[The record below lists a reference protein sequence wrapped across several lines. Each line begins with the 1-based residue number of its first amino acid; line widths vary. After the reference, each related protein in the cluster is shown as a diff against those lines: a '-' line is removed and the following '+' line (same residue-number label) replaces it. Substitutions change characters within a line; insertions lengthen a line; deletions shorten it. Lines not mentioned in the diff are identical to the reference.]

1 MEGGDSKMK
10 VTNLCVLKD
19 TWMAKNSGV
28 PSLNILSET
37 FSHRCSL
44 GSSAH
49 AENVLGNPNPIR
61 LEGQPCSA
69 LLTGGGRSFAWFPL
83 LSVALQGLCF
93 SRSLFWLIFTAR
105 YVLSSPNIW
114 ILALLKGQS
123 LKYSVK
129 LVETSFSFRLCF
141 LHRFGKAFCF
151 LSLMFRIGIY
161 TFSIAKYSLASL
173 LTGYRV
179 MAMYGFAR
187 QDRPNVWNGFVW
199 KA

>member
-93 SRSLFWLIFTAR
+93 RRSLFWLIFTAR

-114 ILALLKGQS
+114 ILALLKVWHIPWS
-123 LKYSVK
+123 LWRRLFRPVYVSCNG
-129 LVETSFSFRLCF
+129 LVELFVSWAWCSGLEFIP
-141 LHRFGKAFCF
+141 
-151 LSLMFRIGIY
+151 SL
-161 TFSIAKYSLASL
+161 
-173 LTGYRV
+173 
-179 MAMYGFAR
+179 
-187 QDRPNVWNGFVW
+187 
-199 KA
+199 